1 MASNEFGG
9 EVALVTGGGNGI
21 GRFTCLKLARDG
33 AHVVVTD
40 VSLEAARQTLS
51 MMPCPEDHLALK
63 MDVTLQSD
71 VQGVIAASKDR
82 FGKRPSLLVNSAGIG
97 LLAPFLDATE
107 ACIDQ
112 YTSINLKG
120 TILVTQTFIKALLEG
135 DDGPREGKGAVV
147 NIASMSGKTG
157 LAGMTIYASTK
168 AGVIAF
174 SKSCAAEM
182 ARKGIR
188 VNCVLP
194 ALIDTPMAT
203 GIPEQLHRSYCEK
216 NPLGRL
222 GKPEEVAEVVVF
234 LLSRRSSYMVGA
246 CVEVSGGT
254 DM

>member
-1 MASNEFGG
+1 M
-9 EVALVTGGGNGI
+9 ALVTGGGNGI
-21 GRFTCLKLARDG
+21 GRSTCLKLARDG

-51 MMPCPEDHLALK
+51 MMPRPEDHLALK

-71 VQGVIAASKDR
+71 VQGVIASSKDR
-82 FGKRPSLLVNSAGIG
+82 FGKPPSLLVNSAGIG

-107 ACIDQ
+107 ACIDK
-112 YTSINLKG
+112 YTSVNLKG
-120 TILVTQTFIKALLEG
+120 TILVTQAFIKALLEG
-135 DDGPREGKGAVV
+135 NDKAEEGKGAVV
-147 NIASMSGKTG
+147 NIASMAGKTG

-182 ARKGIR
+182 ASKGIR

-194 ALIDTPMAT
+194 ALIDTPMAS
-203 GIPEQLHRSYCEK
+203 GIPEMLHRSYCEK

-222 GKPEEVAEVVVF
+222 GKPDEVAEVVVF
-234 LLSRRSSYMVGA
+234 MLSRRSSYMVGA
-246 CVEVSGGT
+246 CLEVSGGT